1 MKTPRMVIFPV
12 SLAFVAMAAAQDLA
26 ATVAQPA
33 ARAAAQPAISQLLTA
48 GQIEGIALAA
58 EPPQGTSRQLRQEL
72 DRIAEL
78 YRQGRHDEATSRWI
92 RMALPHAGKGKEGG
106 KEWIEIQSWSDYV
119 LHRAFIQPDA
129 GLRARAAVVRS
140 AAMRHEATHIVQ
152 QAPRRERP
160 SDDSRLATVE
170 LQTALQERQKTY
182 TTLSN
187 VMKKMHDT
195 AKSAIRNTK

>member
-1 MKTPRMVIFPV
+1 MKTLLTVIFLVAP
-12 SLAFVAMAAAQDLA
+12 AFAAAAVAQDRA

-33 ARAAAQPAISQLLTA
+33 ARAAAQPLTA
-48 GQIEGIALAA
+48 GQIESIALAV
-58 EPPQGTSRQLRQEL
+58 EPPQGISRQLRQEL

-92 RMALPHAGKGKEGG
+92 RMAQPHAGKGKEGG
-106 KEWIEIQSWSDYV
+106 KEWIEIESWANYV

-129 GLRARAAVVRS
+129 GLRARAAAVRS
-140 AAMRHEATHIVQ
+140 AGMRHEATHVVQ
-152 QAPRRERP
+152 QTSRP
-160 SDDSRLATVE
+160 ARPADDSRRATVE

-187 VMKKMHDT
+187 VMKTLHDT